1 MATATATRRKLVLKI
16 SVSLDGFVAGP
27 NDEVDCSATDA
38 GATFLCTAPAAVRRT
53 SQNGRPVAF
62 DDDADDRI
70 RSTAGIKRVSD
81 GGARLRGRDTSVLVA
96 RPQTP

>member
-1 MATATATRRKLVLKI
+1 MLKI